1 MNKPESEQDQK
12 KQQTEHKQ
20 QNTTLIKKLVL
31 AVFAMFGFG
40 FALVPLYN
48 VFCDVTGLNG
58 KTNSTAAEYT
68 ADGID
73 TSRNIRVQFISH
85 VTSGMPWKFYPIT
98 EEVTVHPGEIKLVKF
113 YAKNNA
119 NKEIV
124 GQAVPSISP
133 GTAHSYFQKIECFC
147 FNQQPLKAHQEV
159 EMAVQFYIDADLP
172 KDITTVTLSYTL
184 FNVTEAVKASVIAK
198 N

>member
-1 MNKPESEQDQK
+1 MNKPEPEQTQ
-12 KQQTEHKQ
+12 QEPQTEHKQ
-20 QNTTLIKKLVL
+20 KNTKLIKKLVL

-58 KTNSTAAEYT
+58 KTNTTAAEYT

-73 TSRNIRVQFISH
+73 TSRDIRVQFISH

-98 EEVTVHPGEIKLVKF
+98 EEVTVHPGEIKVVKF

-119 NKEIV
+119 AEEIV

-133 GTAHSYFQKIECFC
+133 GTAHTYFQKIECFC
-147 FNQQPLKAHQEV
+147 FNQQPLKAHQAV
-159 EMAVQFYIDADLP
+159 EMAVHFIL
-172 KDITTVTLSYTL
+172 ILSYLKT
-184 FNVTEAVKASVIAK
+184 SQP
-198 N
+198 